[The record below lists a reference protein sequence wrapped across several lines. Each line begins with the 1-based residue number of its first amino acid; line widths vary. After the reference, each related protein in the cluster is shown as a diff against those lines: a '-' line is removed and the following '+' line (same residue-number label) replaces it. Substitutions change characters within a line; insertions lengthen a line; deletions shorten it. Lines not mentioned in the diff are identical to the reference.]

1 VVTGTRRGLTALG
14 TGILA
19 VAAGALGALVDILLF
34 HELGVAFGV
43 TFVLGCV
50 FSAVRVHVDD
60 LIGVVIMPPLAYAT
74 IIVCTV
80 FIRRAGSSGG
90 LRNSAIDIGSE
101 MILRAP
107 VLLVAFGI
115 VVVLAVRRGRQARV
129 TRRARGRYREAT
141 PTNRRRSR
149 R

>member
-1 VVTGTRRGLTALG
+1 LTALA
-14 TGILA
+14 TGLIA
-19 VAAGALGALVDILLF
+19 VVAGASGALVDILLF
-34 HELGVAFGV
+34 HDLGVVFGV

-50 FSAVRVHVDD
+50 FSAARVHVDD

-80 FIRRAGSSGG
+80 FIRRAGSGGG
-90 LRNSAIDIGSE
+90 LRNNAIDIGSE
-101 MILRAP
+101 MILKAP
-107 VLLVAFGI
+107 VLLAAFGI
-115 VVVLAVRRGRQARV
+115 VVVVAVRRGRQARV
-129 TRRARGRYREAT
+129 ARRAQGRYREAT